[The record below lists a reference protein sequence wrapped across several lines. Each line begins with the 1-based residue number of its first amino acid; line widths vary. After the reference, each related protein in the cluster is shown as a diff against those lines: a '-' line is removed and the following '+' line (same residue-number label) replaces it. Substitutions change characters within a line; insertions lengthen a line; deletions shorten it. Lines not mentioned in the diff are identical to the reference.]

1 MPTFTPYRFI
11 FSGGRRSRQSRSL
24 YLQKNIAKL
33 GGRSHKHYLWLA
45 EPADKAE
52 AEPHCQ
58 CKGGQSASL
67 PTGRGGVKLNIGLSL
82 ALPASASLRY
92 GREAEPRR
100 HCNLFSAS
108 SSAAP
113 QIYKRNGGRSL
124 YLPPPLRYLILFW
137 IRTKIDTLEECCSTI
152 ELRELVQ

>member
-1 MPTFTPYRFI
+1 MRLWCRPLHHIALFLVV
-11 FSGGRRSRQSRSL
+11 GGGQSRAGACICR
-24 YLQKNIAKL
+24 KNIAKL

-45 EPADKAE
+45 E

-58 CKGGQSASL
+58 CKGRQSASL
-67 PTGRGGVKLNIGLSL
+67 RGGVKLNIGLSL

-113 QIYKRNGGRSL
+113 QIYKRNGKRSL

>member
-45 EPADKAE
+45 EPAE
-52 AEPHCQ
+52 PAEPHCQ
-58 CKGGQSASL
+58 CQGGQSASL
-67 PTGRGGVKLNIGLSL
+67 RGGVKLNIGLSL
-82 ALPASASLRY
+82 ALPASATLRY

-113 QIYKRNGGRSL
+113 QIYKRNGKRSL

>member
-1 MPTFTPYRFI
+1 MRLWCRPLHHIALFLVA
-11 FSGGRRSRQSRSL
+11 GGRAGACFCRKHS
-24 YLQKNIAKL
+24 KT
-33 GGRSHKHYLWLA
+33 GRA
-45 EPADKAE
+45 EPQALPLAGGQT
-52 AEPHCQ
+52 AG
-58 CKGGQSASL
+58 CKGGESASL
-67 PTGRGGVKLNIGLSL
+67 RGGVKLNIGLSL

-113 QIYKRNGGRSL
+113 QIYKRNGKRSL